1 MMLPFILVEVLI
13 LLVFTLIDPSKSKGE
28 IVEQDGVTSY
38 RTICAHDS
46 LTFYGIQ
53 LAYECC
59 LVLAGCYLS
68 FKTRK
73 MKDDKFGESKQ
84 LILSMYNIA
93 LVAGVIF
100 ICISML

>member
-1 MMLPFILVEVLI
+1 MMLPFILVEVFI

-28 IVEQDGVTSY
+28 IFEQDGVTYY

-73 MKDDKFGESKQ
+73 MKDDKFGTVCQTSN
-84 LILSMYNIA
+84 LISQPRPPVVLRKK
-93 LVAGVIF
+93 V
-100 ICISML
+100 